1 MSESVDLKVLEKKA
15 WRSTFQDGIWD
26 IYFGLLFLGFGFS
39 TLANLM
45 DLPENQ
51 IFDLGTIIILLPW
64 NIATVLFL
72 CLGKKF
78 LTIPRLGFV
87 KFGNKR
93 KKTRKL
99 LLIFLIIN
107 VVFALFLLILS
118 FIGLSGWFQLNPL
131 LDPLI
136 IGLLII
142 TFPLSILG
150 FFLDFYRLI
159 FYSILAGLGF
169 FLSEIFYPITG
180 SPFDIFLSFFLIGF
194 TIVIIG
200 LIYLIK
206 FLQEYP
212 RTKDGKEENKFR

>member
-1 MSESVDLKVLEKKA
+1 MAESVDLKVLETKA
-15 WRSTFQDGIWD
+15 WRLTFQDGIWD
-26 IYFGLLFLGFGFS
+26 IFFGLLFLGFGFS
-39 TLANLM
+39 VLA
-45 DLPENQ
+45 NQ
-51 IFDLGTIIILLPW
+51 IFDLGTIIILIPW
-64 NIATVLFL
+64 NIATVLIL

-99 LLIFLIIN
+99 ILIFTTIN
-107 VVFALFLLILS
+107 VAFALFLIILS
-118 FIGLSGWFQLNPL
+118 YIGLSGWFQLNPL

-136 IGLLII
+136 IGFLVI
-142 TFPLSILG
+142 TFPLSIFG

-159 FYSILAGLGF
+159 FYSTLAGLGF
-169 FLSEIFYPITG
+169 FLSELFYPITG
-180 SPFDIFLSFFLIGF
+180 SPFDVFLSFFLIGF

-206 FLQEYP
+206 FLLEYP
-212 RTKDGKEENKFR
+212 RIKD

>member
-1 MSESVDLKVLEKKA
+1 MAESVDLKVLETKA

-26 IYFGLLFLGFGFS
+26 IFFGLLFLGFGFS
-39 TLANLM
+39 VLA
-45 DLPENQ
+45 NQ
-51 IFDLGTIIILLPW
+51 IFDLGTIIILIPW
-64 NIATVLFL
+64 NIATVLIL

-87 KFGNKR
+87 KFSNKR
-93 KKTRKL
+93 KKTRKFI
-99 LLIFLIIN
+99 LIFTTIN
-107 VVFALFLLILS
+107 VAFALFLLILS
-118 FIGLSGWFQLNPL
+118 YLGLSGWFQLNPL

-136 IGLLII
+136 IGFLVI
-142 TFPLSILG
+142 TFPLSIFG

-159 FYSILAGLGF
+159 FYSVLAGLGF
-169 FLSEIFYPITG
+169 FLSELFYPITG

-212 RTKDGKEENKFR
+212 RIKD

>member
-1 MSESVDLKVLEKKA
+1 MAESVDLKVLETKA
-15 WRSTFQDGIWD
+15 WRLTFQDGIWD
-26 IYFGLLFLGFGFS
+26 IFFGLLFLGFGFS
-39 TLANLM
+39 ALA
-45 DLPENQ
+45 NQ
-51 IFDLGTIIILLPW
+51 IFDLGTIIILIPW
-64 NIATVLFL
+64 NIATVLIL

-93 KKTRKL
+93 KKTRKFI
-99 LLIFLIIN
+99 LIFTTIN
-107 VVFALFLLILS
+107 VAFALFLLILS
-118 FIGLSGWFQLNPL
+118 YIGLSGWFQLNPL

-136 IGLLII
+136 IGFLVI
-142 TFPLSILG
+142 TFPLSIFG

-169 FLSEIFYPITG
+169 FLSELFYPITG

-212 RTKDGKEENKFR
+212 RIKD